1 MKKEKLKTAILTVL
15 ISGAILLAA
24 NVWFGSG
31 MWPRGYDFFVSFPS
45 RTFFSQ
51 IFRKEQPYT
60 SPMENLAKPRMLV
73 VTNGASRGVY
83 YNSDASFAR
92 YFNAVNDFFKTVLS
106 DDSLMFLSTAVEEKE
121 WFDVLRNDEILDTK
135 SIYIS
140 YSTAMSPRLF
150 AQAIGTEHT
159 WLQGYADAVR
169 EFIVAPVG
177 DTGYDVLLY
186 VRSREEGTVSKFY
199 INYPQK
205 EDLFST
211 IAGMTENHGYSYAFE
226 LNLHDSQV
234 GIGGGVEQKV
244 VMEPLLVI
252 SPRSGKSVPLIGE
265 NPIASRTDT
274 EALLSAFGYRERGVN
289 RYTGAEGTIH
299 FVENYGSINIHPDGL
314 VEYYAV
320 DAEKGVNILP
330 KEGGTPTLYDSL
342 NGAVTFAARVWE
354 SLVPD
359 KPFDALVSSDL
370 VENETAEY
378 TFYLDYYY
386 EGVPITMAAGDM
398 NHAAEIHVKNGR
410 IVEYRHLLRRFAAA
424 GEKEEDIP
432 MLSAIDG
439 IYAMLEGQEEQIRIQ
454 DLYVSYIEDAA
465 QGAKRPVW
473 CAKIEGEENLI
484 YYRED

>member
-15 ISGAILLAA
+15 ISSAILLAV

-31 MWPRGYDFFVSFPS
+31 MWPRGYDFLVSFPS

-51 IFRKEQPYT
+51 LFKKAQPYT

-83 YNSDASFAR
+83 YNSDASYGR

-140 YSTAMSPRLF
+140 YSTTMSPRLF
-150 AQAIGTEHT
+150 AQVIGTEHT
-159 WLQGYADAVR
+159 WLQGYTDAVQ

-186 VRSREEGTVSKFY
+186 VRNREAGAVSKFY

-205 EDLFST
+205 EALFST
-211 IAGMTENHGYSYAFE
+211 IAGMTESHGYSYAFE

-252 SPRSGKSVPLIGE
+252 SPRSSQSVPVVGE
-265 NPIASRTDT
+265 NPIASRTDA
-274 EALLSAFGYRERGVN
+274 EALLSAFGYRVRGVN

-299 FVENYGSINIHPDGL
+299 FVENYGSINIYPDGL

-330 KEGGTPTLYDSL
+330 REGSAATLYDSL
-342 NGAVTFAARVWE
+342 NGAVTFAARVWQ

-359 KPFDALVSSDL
+359 KPFDALVSSHL
-370 VENETAEY
+370 VENENAEY

-386 EGVPITMAAGDM
+386 EGVPITMAAGEM
-398 NHAAEIHVKNGR
+398 HHAAEIHVKNGR

-424 GEKEEDIP
+424 GEKEEGIP

-439 IYAMLEGQEEQIRIQ
+439 MYAMLEGEEEQIRIQ
-454 DLYVSYIEDAA
+454 DLYLSYIEDASRE
-465 QGAKRPVW
+465 AKRPVW
-473 CAKIEGEENLI
+473 CARIEGKEDLI
-484 YYRED
+484 YYREG